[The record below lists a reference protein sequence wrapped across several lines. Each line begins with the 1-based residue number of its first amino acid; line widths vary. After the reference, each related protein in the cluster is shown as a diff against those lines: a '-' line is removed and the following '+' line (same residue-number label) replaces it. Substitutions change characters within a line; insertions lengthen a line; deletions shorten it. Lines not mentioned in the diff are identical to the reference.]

1 MKRILWVIAFVLCG
15 WGLFGTVGWAQDI
28 VLPSVPLPEEL
39 ADSFGG
45 LPENPGEVANWLDG
59 EKVLS
64 FAADRFSFSLENGLA
79 AFLSLTGV
87 SALSAVMGMLCLS
100 IGRQG
105 VMNAFDYTALLCGAV
120 VMLAPVRAVM
130 TGVEAH
136 VATLSSFA
144 TGVIPLYMGVCTAC
158 GMNGLGIASGAGL
171 SLAVSFS
178 ALLCSKILL
187 PMLHCCL
194 LLGFS
199 ASVANLT
206 GISQIAQSV
215 RRFFV
220 GMVGCVSAILTA
232 VFAFQSVIA
241 AKADTFGA
249 RTVRYVTTSVLP
261 LVGGALSEASR
272 TLSSAFSLVGGV
284 LGGVGVAVVVLLL
297 LPILLEL
304 WMLRLAFSAAGGMAQ
319 MLGCERLGMLYRQG
333 GTLFGALLA
342 IVSLLDAVLVFEF
355 ALMMKI

>member
-1 MKRILWVIAFVLCG
+1 
-15 WGLFGTVGWAQDI
+15 
-28 VLPSVPLPEEL
+28 
-39 ADSFGG
+39 
-45 LPENPGEVANWLDG
+45 
-59 EKVLS
+59 
-64 FAADRFSFSLENGLA
+64 
-79 AFLSLTGV
+79 
-87 SALSAVMGMLCLS
+87 
-100 IGRQG
+100 
-105 VMNAFDYTALLCGAV
+105 
-120 VMLAPVRAVM
+120 
-130 TGVEAH
+130 
-136 VATLSSFA
+136 
-144 TGVIPLYMGVCTAC
+144 
-158 GMNGLGIASGAGL
+158 
-171 SLAVSFS
+171 
-178 ALLCSKILL
+178 
-187 PMLHCCL
+187 MLHCCL